1 MNKNNSSQKLDEL
14 IALARRAP
22 EVEPPFIRP
31 GFAMRV
37 ARSCIAPV
45 HTAALRDAELP
56 GFRWAILAFAIFTI
70 LVAAVNAPLMVIDNF
85 TYGAAFESHVLKRVL
100 LRDE

>member
-1 MNKNNSSQKLDEL
+1 MKKNDSSEKLDNL

-22 EVEPPFIRP
+22 ESVAPSIRP

-37 ARSCIAPV
+37 ARARMDAGDS
-45 HTAALRDAELP
+45 AALQGVDLP
-56 GFRWAILAFAIFTI
+56 GFRWAILAFAAVTI
-70 LVAAVNAPLMVIDNF
+70 LVAAVNAPSVVIEKF
-85 TYGAAFESHVLKRVL
+85 TYGAAYESHVLKRVL